1 MEIVQ
6 IKASINEER
15 SISMSVEQAQREV
28 NQLDKGIADLEKKM
42 ADLVKKEADKTKRI
56 GDTQRSI
63 TKNTSQI
70 TLQSKMRQIDSYQRE
85 IAKILADKATINQK
99 LADKRKK
106 RVDAV
111 GKLQKEEATQAK
123 TLAKQQKNVFTAYER
138 QINEL
143 TKQIV
148 MQENIAKEENI
159 IFESNSEEEY
169 DVFVSHATEDKES
182 FSDEFVLILQEKY
195 NLKVWYDVVSI
206 KWGDSIRTEIDKGL
220 KKSKFGVVILS
231 RSYISKYWTNYELE
245 GLFQRES
252 NGGKLILP
260 IWHNITKQEVQNFSP
275 SLAGKMAM
283 STAFMTPNEI
293 AEKLNELLDIKN
305 D

>member
-1 MEIVQ
+1 
-6 IKASINEER
+6 
-15 SISMSVEQAQREV
+15 MSVEQAQRAV
-28 NQLDKGIADLEKKM
+28 NQLDKDIADLEKKM

-63 TKNTSQI
+63 TKNTSQS
-70 TLQSKMRQIDSYQRE
+70 TLQSKMRQIDSYQKE
-85 IAKILADKATINQK
+85 VSKILADKATINQK
-99 LADKRKK
+99 LADKRKR
-106 RVDAV
+106 RVDAAS
-111 GKLQKEEATQAK
+111 KLQKEEAAQAK
-123 TLAKQQKNVFTAYER
+123 TLAKQQKSVFTAYEL

-159 IFESNSEEEY
+159 IFESNTEEEY

-182 FSDEFVLILQEKY
+182 FSDEFVRILQEEY
-195 NLKVWYDVVSI
+195 GLKVWYDAVSI

>member
-1 MEIVQ
+1 
-6 IKASINEER
+6 
-15 SISMSVEQAQREV
+15 MSVEQAQRAV
-28 NQLDKGIADLEKKM
+28 NQIDKDIADLEKKM

-63 TKNTSQI
+63 TKNTSPS
-70 TLQSKMRQIDSYQRE
+70 TLQSKMRQIESYQKE
-85 IAKILADKATINQK
+85 VSKILADKATINQK
-99 LADKRKK
+99 LADKRKR

-123 TLAKQQKNVFTAYER
+123 VLAKQQKSIFTAYER

-182 FSDEFVLILQEKY
+182 FSDEFVRILQEEY
-195 NLKVWYDVVSI
+195 NLKVWYDAVSI